1 MDAGMDVDID
11 EDAPEPECW
20 CCGKPF
26 PESRLV
32 RLGSH
37 PEAAVCFQCAKF
49 LRRRANEEDDQ
60 LHGNRSPA
68 AVARAA
74 IQQGRGIV
82 VSHGW
87 QRKPLVGPVLRGIGK
102 LLP

>member
-1 MDAGMDVDID
+1 MDVDID

-37 PEAAVCFQCAKF
+37 PEVGVCFSCAKF

-60 LHGNRSPA
+60 LHNNRSPA

-74 IQQGRGIV
+74 IQQGRGVV

-87 QRKPLVGPVLRGIGK
+87 QHKPVVGTLLKGIGR